1 MKKNTRF
8 GTLYGFELRKIF
20 KNRIAMIAFLIFFVF
35 GFMQGELEVSG
46 NIAPEI
52 LEIYRSLDGR
62 VIDNELISEW
72 NEACDEYGK
81 AINDEDKVYESMEEW
96 IKDIAGWRKAIGD
109 LETDYLYSERLAGIE
124 EAYEECF
131 LNEGEKAYWRA
142 QEEKIEKPFVWYDTF
157 IAFGIQNGISN
168 TIIIMLLVIT
178 AALSTIFASETQR
191 KTDSMI
197 RASVNGNKE
206 LYFAKIL
213 AGTTFAMASET
224 VYLIVFLTYVRLRW
238 GFGGLEVAEQIIYP
252 YTQMDLNAKDVV
264 IILIVLSL
272 LGTFMLTAVT
282 MFLSDILRNGVG
294 TMAAMI
300 GGYLGLFALS
310 SAVPMQMKT
319 LSKIINL
326 FPGIQI
332 SPRLVY
338 EFRLFKIGGT
348 YLRSYQAAGISYVI
362 ISAAL
367 LILGYFHYKKYE
379 IKSN

>member
-46 NIAPEI
+46 NIDAET
-52 LEIYRSLDGR
+52 LEAYKSLNGR
-62 VIDNELISEW
+62 TIDDELISEW

-81 AINDEDKVYESMEEW
+81 VIDEEDLAYESMEAW
-96 IKDIAGWRKAIGD
+96 VKDIAGWKKAIGD
-109 LETDYLYSERLAGIE
+109 VDADFLYSERLDLIDD
-124 EAYEECF
+124 AYEECY
-131 LNEGEKAYWRA
+131 LDEGEIDYWHS
-142 QEEKIEKPFVWYDTF
+142 QEEKIEKPFVWYDSF
-157 IAFGIQNGISN
+157 IPIGIQFGISN
-168 TIIIMLLVIT
+168 TIIIMLLVVA

-191 KTDSMI
+191 KTDPMI
-197 RASVNGNKE
+197 RSAINGGKE

-213 AGTTFAMASET
+213 AGTTFAIASESI
-224 VYLIVFLTYVRLRW
+224 YLVVFMTYIRLRW
-238 GFGGLEVAEQIIYP
+238 GFDGLEVAEQLIYP
-252 YTQMDLNAKDVV
+252 FTQMDLSAGDLVM
-264 IILIVLSL
+264 ILIVLSI
-272 LGTFMLTAVT
+272 LGTFMISAIT

-294 TMAAMI
+294 TMAAII
-300 GGYLGLFALS
+300 GGYMGIFALS
-310 SAVPMQMKT
+310 TAIPLEMKT

-326 FPGIQI
+326 FPGVMI

-348 YLRSYQAAGISYVI
+348 YFRSYQVAAVAYVI
-362 ISAAL
+362 IPIVL
-367 LILGYFHYKKYE
+367 LVLGYFHYKKYE

>member
-1 MKKNTRF
+1 
-8 GTLYGFELRKIF
+8 
-20 KNRIAMIAFLIFFVF
+20 
-35 GFMQGELEVSG
+35 
-46 NIAPEI
+46 
-52 LEIYRSLDGR
+52 
-62 VIDNELISEW
+62 
-72 NEACDEYGK
+72 
-81 AINDEDKVYESMEEW
+81 
-96 IKDIAGWRKAIGD
+96 
-109 LETDYLYSERLAGIE
+109 
-124 EAYEECF
+124 
-131 LNEGEKAYWRA
+131 
-142 QEEKIEKPFVWYDTF
+142 
-157 IAFGIQNGISN
+157 
-168 TIIIMLLVIT
+168 
-178 AALSTIFASETQR
+178 
-191 KTDSMI
+191 
-197 RASVNGNKE
+197 
-206 LYFAKIL
+206 
-213 AGTTFAMASET
+213 
-224 VYLIVFLTYVRLRW
+224 
-238 GFGGLEVAEQIIYP
+238 
-252 YTQMDLNAKDVV
+252 MDLNAKDVV

>member
-1 MKKNTRF
+1 
-8 GTLYGFELRKIF
+8 
-20 KNRIAMIAFLIFFVF
+20 
-35 GFMQGELEVSG
+35 
-46 NIAPEI
+46 
-52 LEIYRSLDGR
+52 
-62 VIDNELISEW
+62 
-72 NEACDEYGK
+72 
-81 AINDEDKVYESMEEW
+81 
-96 IKDIAGWRKAIGD
+96 
-109 LETDYLYSERLAGIE
+109 
-124 EAYEECF
+124 
-131 LNEGEKAYWRA
+131 
-142 QEEKIEKPFVWYDTF
+142 
-157 IAFGIQNGISN
+157 
-168 TIIIMLLVIT
+168 MLLVIT

-213 AGTTFAMASET
+213 AGTTFAMASEI

-238 GFGGLEVAEQIIYP
+238 GFSGLEVAEQIIYP

-338 EFRLFKIGGT
+338 EFRLFKMGGT
-348 YLRSYQAAGISYVI
+348 YLRSYQAAGVSYILISV
-362 ISAAL
+362 L
-367 LILGYFHYKKYE
+367 LLATGYFLYKKYE

>member
-35 GFMQGELEVSG
+35 GFIQGEFEVSG
-46 NIAPEI
+46 NIDPEI

-81 AINDEDKVYESMEEW
+81 AIKDEDKAYESMEEW

-157 IAFGIQNGISN
+157 ITFGIQNGISN

-238 GFGGLEVAEQIIYP
+238 GFSGLEVAEQIIYP